1 MLIFDCSYCLFL
13 FVVSTKKLKENF
25 PDAQELLWS
34 FRMIEV
40 ENLTRYYES
49 RRAINNLSFQI
60 EKGEVVGLLGPNGAG
75 KSTTMNIISCIL
87 PASSGTVK
95 INGFDTFEQSLEIRK
110 IIGYLPETPP
120 LYPDMTVAKYLDF
133 AAGVRG
139 VAAKKIPASVERV
152 IDKCSLKDVGHRIIG
167 RLSKGYQQRVGLA
180 QAMVHDPEILILDE
194 PTVGLDPIQIIEIR
208 KLIQELAAEHT
219 IILSSH
225 ILPEITQ
232 ICKRV
237 IIINEGEI
245 AAVDSLGGLTASLR
259 KSERLSLTVRK
270 SEDTIIKKL
279 NSMDQVLSV
288 SSEEENQ
295 FFIEC
300 ALRSNLQEDIA
311 KLALE
316 NHWGIIELKPV
327 SMTLEDIFLKLTL
340 EEKEPPA

>member
-1 MLIFDCSYCLFL
+1 
-13 FVVSTKKLKENF
+13 
-25 PDAQELLWS
+25 
-34 FRMIEV
+34 MIEV
-40 ENLTRYYES
+40 ENLTRYYGT

-60 EKGEVVGLLGPNGAG
+60 KNGEVVGFLGPNGAG

-87 PASSGTVK
+87 PATSGSVK
-95 INGFDTFEQSLEIRK
+95 INGFDTFEQSFEIRK

-120 LYPDMTVAKYLDF
+120 LYTDMIVADYLNF
-133 AAGVRG
+133 AARARG
-139 VAAKKIPASVERV
+139 VDTNQTISAVKRV
-152 IDKCSLKDVGHRIIG
+152 LEKCSLKDVEHRIIG

-194 PTVGLDPIQIIEIR
+194 PTIGLDPIQIIEIR
-208 KLIQELAAEHT
+208 KLIQELASEHT

-259 KSERLSLTVRK
+259 KSERLSLTLRNSK
-270 SEDTIIKKL
+270 EDVLEKL
-279 NSMDQVLSV
+279 KNLDQVISAV
-288 SSEEENQ
+288 NGENNQ
-295 FFIEC
+295 YLIEC
-300 ALRSNLQEDIA
+300 TLRSNLQDNIA

-316 NHWGIIELKPV
+316 K
-327 SMTLEDIFLKLTL
+327 
-340 EEKEPPA
+340 

>member
-1 MLIFDCSYCLFL
+1 
-13 FVVSTKKLKENF
+13 
-25 PDAQELLWS
+25 
-34 FRMIEV
+34 MIEV
-40 ENLTRYYES
+40 ENLTRYYGS

-60 EKGEVVGLLGPNGAG
+60 EKGEVVGFLGPNGAG

-87 PASSGTVK
+87 PASNGTVK
-95 INGFDTFEQSLEIRK
+95 INRFDTFEQSLEIRK
-110 IIGYLPETPP
+110 MIGYLPETPP

-133 AAGVRG
+133 AAGIRG
-139 VAAKKIPASVERV
+139 VSSKNIPAAVERV
-152 IDKCSLKDVGHRIIG
+152 IEKCSLKDVGHRIIG

-194 PTVGLDPIQIIEIR
+194 PTIGLDPIQIIEIR
-208 KLIQELAAEHT
+208 KLIQQLAEEHT

-259 KSERLSLTVRK
+259 KSERISLTVRK
-270 SEDTIIKKL
+270 PENMIIEKL
-279 NSMDQVLSV
+279 NSLDQVISA
-288 SSEEENQ
+288 SSTEENQ
-295 FFIEC
+295 FLIEC
-300 ALRSNLQEDIA
+300 SLRSNLQDDIA

-316 NHWGIIELKPV
+316 NDWGIIELKPI

-340 EEKEPPA
+340 EEKEPVA

>member
-1 MLIFDCSYCLFL
+1 
-13 FVVSTKKLKENF
+13 
-25 PDAQELLWS
+25 
-34 FRMIEV
+34 MIEV
-40 ENLTRYYES
+40 ENLTRYYGT

-60 EKGEVVGLLGPNGAG
+60 EKGEVVGFLGPNGAG

-87 PASSGTVK
+87 SASSGSVK

-110 IIGYLPETPP
+110 VIGYLPETPP
-120 LYPDMTVAKYLDF
+120 LYPDMVVTDYLNF
-133 AAGVRG
+133 SAGIRG
-139 VAAKKIPASVERV
+139 VDAKKTTAAVQRV
-152 IDKCSLKDVGHRIIG
+152 LEKCSLKDVGHRIIG

-194 PTVGLDPIQIIEIR
+194 PTIGLDPIQIIEIR

-259 KSERLSLTVRK
+259 KSERLSLTVRNP
-270 SEDTIIKKL
+270 EGNVLEELKKL
-279 NSMDQVLSV
+279 DQVISTTKG
-288 SSEEENQ
+288 EDNQ
-295 FFIEC
+295 YFIEC
-300 ALRSNLQEDIA
+300 KLRSNLQDDIA
-311 KLALE
+311 KLALK
-316 NHWGIIELKPV
+316 NQWGIVELKPV

-340 EEKEPPA
+340 EEKGAAA

>member
-1 MLIFDCSYCLFL
+1 
-13 FVVSTKKLKENF
+13 
-25 PDAQELLWS
+25 
-34 FRMIEV
+34 MIEV
-40 ENLTRYYES
+40 ENLTRYYGS
-49 RRAINNLSFQI
+49 RLAINNLSFQI
-60 EKGEVVGLLGPNGAG
+60 EKGEVVGFLGPNGAG

-87 PASSGTVK
+87 PASNGTVK
-95 INGFDTFEQSLEIRK
+95 INRFDTFEQSLEIRK
-110 IIGYLPETPP
+110 MIGYLPETPP

-133 AAGVRG
+133 AAGIRG
-139 VAAKKIPASVERV
+139 VPSKNIPAAVERV
-152 IDKCSLKDVGHRIIG
+152 IEKCSLKDVGHRIIG

-180 QAMVHDPEILILDE
+180 QAMAHDPEILILDE
-194 PTVGLDPIQIIEIR
+194 PTIGLDPIQIIEIR
-208 KLIQELAAEHT
+208 KLIQELAEEHT

-270 SEDTIIKKL
+270 SEDTIIEKL
-279 NSMDQVLSV
+279 NSLDQVISA
-288 SSEEENQ
+288 SSTEENQ
-295 FFIEC
+295 FLIEC
-300 ALRSNLQEDIA
+300 SLRSNLQDDIA

-316 NHWGIIELKPV
+316 NDWGIIELKPI

-340 EEKEPPA
+340 EEKEPVA

>member
-1 MLIFDCSYCLFL
+1 
-13 FVVSTKKLKENF
+13 
-25 PDAQELLWS
+25 
-34 FRMIEV
+34 MIEV
-40 ENLTRYYES
+40 ENLTRYYGS

-60 EKGEVVGLLGPNGAG
+60 EKGEVVGFLGPNGAG

-87 PASSGTVK
+87 PASNGTVK
-95 INGFDTFEQSLEIRK
+95 INRFDTFEQSLEIRK
-110 IIGYLPETPP
+110 MIGYLPETPP

-133 AAGVRG
+133 AAGLRG
-139 VAAKKIPASVERV
+139 VSSKNIPAAVERV
-152 IDKCSLKDVGHRIIG
+152 IEKCSLKDVGHRIIG

-194 PTVGLDPIQIIEIR
+194 PTIGLDPIQIIEIR
-208 KLIQELAAEHT
+208 NLIQELAEEHT

-259 KSERLSLTVRK
+259 KSERLSLSIRK
-270 SEDTIIKKL
+270 SEDTIIEKL
-279 NSMDQVLSV
+279 NSLDQVISA
-288 SSEEENQ
+288 SSTEENQ
-295 FFIEC
+295 FLIEC
-300 ALRSNLQEDIA
+300 SLRSNLQDDIA

-316 NHWGIIELKPV
+316 NDWGIIELKPI

-340 EEKEPPA
+340 EEKEPIA

>member
-1 MLIFDCSYCLFL
+1 
-13 FVVSTKKLKENF
+13 
-25 PDAQELLWS
+25 
-34 FRMIEV
+34 MIEV
-40 ENLTRYYES
+40 ENLTRYYGS

-60 EKGEVVGLLGPNGAG
+60 EKGEVVGFLGPNGAG

-87 PASSGTVK
+87 PASNGTVK

-110 IIGYLPETPP
+110 MIGYLPETPP
-120 LYPDMTVAKYLDF
+120 IYPDMTVGKYLDF

-139 VAAKKIPASVERV
+139 VPSKNIPAAIERV
-152 IDKCSLKDVGHRIIG
+152 IGKCSLKDVGHRIIG

-180 QAMVHDPEILILDE
+180 QAMIHDPEILILDE
-194 PTVGLDPIQIIEIR
+194 PTIGLDPIQIIEIR
-208 KLIQELAAEHT
+208 NLIQELAEEHT

-259 KSERLSLTVRK
+259 KSERLSLTVRN
-270 SEDTIIKKL
+270 SEDTIIEKL
-279 NSMDQVLSV
+279 NSLNQVI
-288 SSEEENQ
+288 SSSSTEENQ
-295 FFIEC
+295 FLIEC
-300 ALRSNLQEDIA
+300 SLRSNLQDDIA

-316 NHWGIIELKPV
+316 NDWGIIELKPI

-340 EEKEPPA
+340 EEKEPVV

>member
-1 MLIFDCSYCLFL
+1 
-13 FVVSTKKLKENF
+13 
-25 PDAQELLWS
+25 
-34 FRMIEV
+34 MIEV

-60 EKGEVVGLLGPNGAG
+60 EKGEVVGFLGPNGAG

-95 INGFDTFEQSLEIRK
+95 INGFDTFQQSLEIRK

-139 VAAKKIPASVERV
+139 VAAKKIPSSVERV

-259 KSERLSLTVRK
+259 KSERLSLTVRN
-270 SEDTIIKKL
+270 SEDIIIEKL

-295 FFIEC
+295 FYIEC
-300 ALRSNLQEDIA
+300 ALRSNLQDDIA

-316 NHWGIIELKPV
+316 NHWGIIELRPV

-340 EEKEPPA
+340 EEKEPAA